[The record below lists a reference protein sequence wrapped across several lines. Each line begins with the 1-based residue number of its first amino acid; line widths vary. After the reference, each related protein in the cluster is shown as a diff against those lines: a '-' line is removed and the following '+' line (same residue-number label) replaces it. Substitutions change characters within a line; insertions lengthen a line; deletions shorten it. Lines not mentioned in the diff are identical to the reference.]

1 MNLSCSRDGSEFV
14 VLGNKES
21 LMNSS
26 PREVFV
32 ILSILQRNQQWA
44 AVLILTLPVFASA
57 QNKHTEAES
66 NRGEATAPTVT
77 LKTFSRVVTLEVV
90 VKDSKGHHVSGL
102 KPGDFQ
108 ISEQTPSESRAKRK
122 QKIADF
128 REVSMAGLA
137 VHDPGLTAQIPAGVY
152 TNVSS
157 TVQNSVPLTIIL
169 VDGLNTEVWHQGRV
183 YAQMLKMLRQL
194 PPDVPVAVFLL
205 GRRLFMLQDFTSDPK
220 LLQAALSKAII
231 TDGQH
236 LARTDPRDDPNSTYS
251 QLIRT
256 HAPIPAEM
264 LLAALRTDSDIYAAD
279 TQTRVRLTKDALVSI
294 ARYVAG
300 YPGRK
305 NLLWISTAFPIY
317 LVDPTGDISRN
328 HDYKGD
334 IQSISAALSDARIA
348 VYPMNP
354 AGVLAPSRY
363 GADQDLP
370 LVSQTR
376 EIESQMNQ
384 GDTLRLVADRTGGIV
399 CIGDND
405 LADCVHKAVADSSEF
420 YEIAY
425 YPDSGDWNGAY
436 RRITVDTKLKGLHL
450 EYRQGYFATPE
461 GSENS
466 TGEKDDLQRAACEG
480 PLDATSIFLAARRL
494 PPHPKE
500 ALKFYLMIN
509 PAALTFIATGNGGR
523 QVNLR
528 VGVCT
533 FDEAGNPLH
542 YMSKDA
548 DQKLT
553 PSEYQ
558 LLSKGGLPHT
568 VSLDGPRSARVRLAV
583 MDLPS
588 GRIGSVSVKIDS
600 PDIVSAASST
610 PGQKTSQTKP

>member
-1 MNLSCSRDGSEFV
+1 
-14 VLGNKES
+14 
-21 LMNSS
+21 MNSS
-26 PREVFV
+26 PMEVVV
-32 ILSILQRNQQWA
+32 IVPILQRNVQWA
-44 AVLILTLPVFASA
+44 TILIVMLPVFASG
-57 QNKHTEAES
+57 QNKHNEAEDL
-66 NRGEATAPTVT
+66 RGEANAPTVT

-108 ISEQTPSESRAKRK
+108 ISEQTPSESKAKRE

-128 REVSMAGLA
+128 REVSMAGQA
-137 VHDPGLTAQIPAGVY
+137 VHDPSLTAQIPAGVY

-169 VDGLNTEVWHQGRV
+169 LDGLNTEVWHQARV
-183 YAQMLKMLRQL
+183 HAQMLEMLRQL

-205 GRRLFMLQDFTSDPK
+205 GRRLLMLQDFTSDPK
-220 LLQAALSKAII
+220 LLKAALSKAISP
-231 TDGQH
+231 DGQN
-236 LARTDPRDDPNSTYS
+236 LARKDPRDDPNSTYS
-251 QLIRT
+251 LLMR
-256 HAPIPAEM
+256 IPGHIPPEM
-264 LLAALRTDSDIYAAD
+264 LAAALSSDSAVYEAD
-279 TQTRVRLTKDALVSI
+279 TQTRVRLTTDALVSI
-294 ARYVAG
+294 ARHVAG

-317 LVDPTGDISRN
+317 LVDPTGDVSRN
-328 HDYKGD
+328 RDYKGD

-363 GADQDLP
+363 DAGGDLP
-370 LVSQTR
+370 RVSETR

-436 RRITVDTKLKGLHL
+436 RRITVETKLKGLHL
-450 EYRQGYFATPE
+450 EYRQGYFAMPE
-461 GSENS
+461 GSENN
-466 TGEKDDLQRAACEG
+466 TAEKDDLQRAACEG

-494 PPHPKE
+494 VPDPKE
-500 ALKFYLMIN
+500 ALKFYVLIN
-509 PAALTFIATGNGGR
+509 PAALTFTASGSGSR
-523 QVNLR
+523 EVNLR

-542 YMSKDA
+542 YMSEDA
-548 DQKLT
+548 GQKLT

-558 LLSKGGLPHT
+558 LLAKGGLPHM
-568 VSLDGPRSARVRLAV
+568 VSLGGPKPAWVRLAV

-600 PDIVSAASST
+600 PDIVPAAI
-610 PGQKTSQTKP
+610 